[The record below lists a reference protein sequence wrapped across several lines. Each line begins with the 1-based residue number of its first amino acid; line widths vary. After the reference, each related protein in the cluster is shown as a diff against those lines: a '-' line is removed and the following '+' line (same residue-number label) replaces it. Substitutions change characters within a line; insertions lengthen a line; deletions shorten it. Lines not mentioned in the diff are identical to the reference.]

1 MLFKSTTCYEF
12 VTSADNV
19 VPLKFF
25 FDSNYL
31 LAIAKPKNG
40 KVSYVYLKTKFW
52 SVLKIIP
59 LHRLVVFLFADNK
72 KSNILAY
79 MQTGALTKL
88 TYILYEMHRSNNLQ
102 INVLS
107 LVTEN
112 SPNCVSIHEAC
123 LKRVSYDVHTQGHF
137 YRMCDTQFLI
147 SNIIEKRSS
156 CYQVSQVCEIAYF

>member
-19 VPLKFF
+19 VMFVPLKFS

-31 LAIAKPKNG
+31 LAIAKPENG

-72 KSNILAY
+72 EIKYFSLHVDWCAHKVNL
-79 MQTGALTKL
+79 
-88 TYILYEMHRSNNLQ
+88 YI
-102 INVLS
+102 I
-107 LVTEN
+107 
-112 SPNCVSIHEAC
+112 
-123 LKRVSYDVHTQGHF
+123 
-137 YRMCDTQFLI
+137 
-147 SNIIEKRSS
+147 
-156 CYQVSQVCEIAYF
+156 

>member
-19 VPLKFF
+19 VMFVPLKFS

-72 KSNILAY
+72 EIKYFSLHVDWCAHKVNL
-79 MQTGALTKL
+79 
-88 TYILYEMHRSNNLQ
+88 YI
-102 INVLS
+102 I
-107 LVTEN
+107 
-112 SPNCVSIHEAC
+112 
-123 LKRVSYDVHTQGHF
+123 
-137 YRMCDTQFLI
+137 
-147 SNIIEKRSS
+147 
-156 CYQVSQVCEIAYF
+156 